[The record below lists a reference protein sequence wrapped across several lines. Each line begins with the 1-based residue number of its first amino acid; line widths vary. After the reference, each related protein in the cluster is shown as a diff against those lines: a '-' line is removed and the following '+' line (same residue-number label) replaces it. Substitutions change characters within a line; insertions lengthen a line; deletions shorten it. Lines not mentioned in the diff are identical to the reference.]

1 MLFLKKH
8 KDNKLH
14 QKKYA
19 LRKCVC
25 SLWGFNGF
33 YPHFQ
38 QINNSIVTSGFIGE
52 EKPVNI

>member
-33 YPHFQ
+33 SPHFQ